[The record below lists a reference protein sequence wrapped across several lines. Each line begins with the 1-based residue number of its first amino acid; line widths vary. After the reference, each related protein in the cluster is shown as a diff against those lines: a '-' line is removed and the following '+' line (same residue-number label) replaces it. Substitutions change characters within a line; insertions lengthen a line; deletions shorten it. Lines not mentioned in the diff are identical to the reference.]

1 MGMDYTLGEKKTQGR
16 KKRPVEAGEC
26 EVTKEKS
33 ELTVRILERGTKLSV
48 L

>member
-1 MGMDYTLGEKKTQGR
+1 MGMDYTLGKRKTQGR
-16 KKRPVEAGEC
+16 RGQSKQESD
-26 EVTKEKS
+26 EVTTEKG